1 MIVMDEQNVKDV
13 FEDYKESGLESNP
26 DFEMIPPPRPL
37 FQGRKPAYVLKAE
50 RPEHRAVI
58 MMKAAG
64 LSNVEIAATLGKSA
78 VHVAT
83 VVKQPWAQQ
92 QILEEI
98 ENAGREPVV
107 TLLQGAAADAAQKLI
122 MLCQEG
128 NTHEIQRKASV
139 DILNRVFGMPNQ
151 AIEHTVMGNLDEK
164 SDAELMEIVS
174 KHRN

>member
-1 MIVMDEQNVKDV
+1 
-13 FEDYKESGLESNP
+13 
-26 DFEMIPPPRPL
+26 
-37 FQGRKPAYVLKAE
+37 
-50 RPEHRAVI
+50 
-58 MMKAAG
+58 
-64 LSNVEIAATLGKSA
+64 
-78 VHVAT
+78 
-83 VVKQPWAQQ
+83 
-92 QILEEI
+92 
-98 ENAGREPVV
+98 
-107 TLLQGAAADAAQKLI
+107 LQGAAADAAQKLI